1 MTFLDILDKYR
12 TQSFSEQ
19 NKGTRFERLMKAWLL
34 TAPQYRNVIQEVWMW
49 SDFPFR
55 KDFGSGNDVGIDL
68 VARTVDGDYWAV
80 QCKCYGD
87 TQITKAAVDTF
98 LSTSEKR
105 FRDAELQQVGFT
117 HRLWISTSEHWSG
130 EAVNALQNLAIPV
143 SKVSLYDLETSPVD
157 WRKLEEDVHGG
168 VAVLKE
174 RSLRE
179 HQQKAVNLF
188 HEHFLSHD
196 RGRLIMACGTGKT
209 FTALRIAENET
220 NGQGLVLFLVPSI
233 ALLNQ
238 TLIEWSTFAEKPIRP
253 VCICSDVEASQKKT
267 QNDDASFRIEDL
279 ALPATTNVKEIMRQ
293 FHQRRHQEYSGMLVV
308 FSTYQSIDR
317 IAEAQK
323 ALNQIE
329 PDACVFDLIICDEAH
344 RTTGV
349 ALKSQDVVRGGYD
362 ETSFTK
368 VHDNDFLKAR
378 KRMYMTATPRLYRD
392 DVKERA
398 KEAEAYLCSMDDPA
412 IYGEEVYR
420 IGFGEAVEKDLL
432 SDYKV
437 LVLTTPESEIPAE
450 FQKAIA
456 DSNGEIQADDIAKL
470 IGCINALSKRMVLD
484 EELVKA
490 SDPSLMHTAVAFCQ
504 KISVSKHIR
513 DVFNQQKD
521 TYYQTLDEETRAKL
535 VAVEADHIDG
545 TMGAA
550 QRQEKLNWLK
560 TVPTGG
566 HACRILTNVR
576 CLSEGVDVPSL
587 DAVMFLSKRNSQV
600 DVVQS
605 VGRVMRKAPGKK
617 YGYIIIPVIIPENMS
632 AEDALDKSDS
642 YAVVWTVLNALR
654 AHDDRFNAEI
664 NKIELNRRPQA
675 SSVIKHTHAIGGGNG
690 DSQESHIIVDYPPLQ
705 QKLVQT
711 ELNLKYENLQN
722 VIFARMVKKVGT
734 RRYWELWAKD
744 VANIAEQHI
753 ARIHR
758 LLDENESHR
767 KAFDSFLTGLRKDL
781 NPSVTKDEAV
791 EMLAQHIITQ
801 PVFDA
806 LFGNYSFTRNNPI
819 SQAMQ
824 GIIDLLHEEIP
835 SSEAEVMARFYK
847 SIAERV
853 AGINN
858 AEGRQ
863 KVIVELYDKF
873 FSSAFPKTVQKLG
886 IVYTPVEVVD
896 FIIHSVEDVL
906 KKEFNR
912 HLTDENVHILDPFTG
927 TGTFLTRLL
936 LSGLIKPKDLERK
949 YLNELHANE
958 IVLLAYYIASINI
971 ENVYHDLAKNSE
983 YQAFRGI
990 CLTDTFQM
998 AEDENDASNT
1008 LYSEMFTQNSKRVR
1022 AQKKQPIQIIIGNPP
1037 YSVGQK
1043 SANDNAQN
1051 QSYPKLERRI
1061 ADTYAKYSTSTN
1073 KNSLYDS
1080 YIKAFRWA
1088 SDRLA
1093 DNNNSGI
1100 IAFVSNGA
1108 WIDGNATSG
1117 FRKCLADEFSSIYV
1131 FNLRGNCRTSGEMR
1145 RKEGDNV
1152 FGLGSR
1158 TPIAITLLVKR
1169 PDKSGQ
1175 ASIYYHDI
1183 GDYIPQNDKLKLIK
1197 ELGSICNPSMELSS
1211 IAPNNDNDWVNQRDG
1226 VFETFIPIGDKESKS
1241 EKTVFLPWYS
1251 CGVKTNRDPWVYN
1264 FSKAKVDTNISSMIA
1279 IYNENVTK
1287 IKQIA
1292 NDDLNEAIIEQNIT
1306 LDSTKIS
1313 WNRGL
1318 RNDLAKLRHHDY
1330 HPEYIRIAMYR
1341 PFVKQHYY
1349 FDRNFNDMMYQ
1360 IPKLFPTPQS
1370 TNLTICVSGI
1380 GAKTFSTFITNT
1392 IPDLHILESGSQCF
1406 PLYYYEKQEEM
1417 QLGLF
1422 DKPEEGFIKR
1432 DGITDFAL
1440 LRAREMYGPK
1450 IIKEDL
1456 FYYVYGLLHSPD
1468 YRHRFASDLTKML
1481 PRIPFVEEIP
1491 TFQKVMRIGRKLA
1504 ELHLNYETAPFWPDL
1519 LLKGDTNNHRVVK
1532 MRFGK
1537 DGKQNDKRVIWLN
1550 DSLRVENIPLQA
1562 YEYVVNGKSALEWLM
1577 ERYAVTTDKASGIVN
1592 DANAWGLE
1600 HSNPRYILDLLCSI
1614 VTVSMETLKLIF
1626 ELPKLDFDKA

>member
-1 MTFLDILDKYR
+1 MTFRDILDKYR

-19 NKGTRFERLMKAWLL
+19 DKGTRFERLMKAWLL
-34 TAPQYRNVIQEVWMW
+34 TAPQYQNVIKEVWMW
-49 SDFPFR
+49 SEFPFR
-55 KDFGSGNDVGIDL
+55 KDFGSGHDVGIDL

-80 QCKCYGD
+80 QCKCYQD
-87 TQITKAAVDTF
+87 TQITKAHVDTF

-105 FRDAELQQVGFT
+105 FRDEELRQVGFT
-117 HRLWISTSEHWSG
+117 HRLWISTTEHWSS
-130 EAVNALQNLAIPV
+130 EASNALQNLSIPV
-143 SKVSLYDLETSPVD
+143 SKISLYDLETSPVD
-157 WRKLEEDVHGG
+157 WKKLEEDVHGG
-168 VAVLKE
+168 AALLKE

-188 HEHFLSHD
+188 HEHFLVHD

-220 NGQGLVLFLVPSI
+220 NGQGLILFLVPSI

-238 TLIEWSTFAEKPIRP
+238 TLIEWSTFATKPIRP

-279 ALPATTNVKEIMRQ
+279 ALPATTNVNEIVRQ
-293 FHQRRHQEYSGMLVV
+293 FHQRQHQQDSGMLVV

-323 ALNQIE
+323 ALNKNA
-329 PDACVFDLIICDEAH
+329 PDSCIFDLIICDEAH

-349 ALKSQDVVRGGYD
+349 ALKSMDAEKGGYD
-362 ETSFTK
+362 ETAFTK
-368 VHDNDFLKAR
+368 VHDNAFLPAK
-378 KRMYMTATPRLYRD
+378 KRLYMTATPRLYKD
-392 DVKERA
+392 DVKEKA

-470 IGCINALSKRMVLD
+470 IGCINALSKRMILD
-484 EELVKA
+484 EDLVKA

-504 KISVSKHIR
+504 KISVSKHISN
-513 DVFNQQKD
+513 VFNQQKD
-521 TYYQTLDEETRAKL
+521 TYYQTLDAETRRQL

-560 TVPTGG
+560 SVPTSG

-632 AEDALDKSDS
+632 PEDALDKSDS

-664 NKIELNRRPQA
+664 NKIELNRRTTEGMIPD
-675 SSVIKHTHAIGGGNG
+675 HTHLIGRKDG
-690 DSQESHIIVDYPPLQ
+690 ETEEHIIVDIAPVR
-705 QKLVQT
+705 QKLVQQ

-753 ARIHR
+753 ARIHK
-758 LLDENESHR
+758 LLDENESH
-767 KAFDSFLTGLRKDL
+767 KQAFDNFLTGLQKDL
-781 NPSVTKDEAV
+781 NPSVTKEEAI

-806 LFGNYSFTRNNPI
+806 LFGNYSFTKNNPI

-835 SSEAEVMARFYK
+835 STEAEVMARFYK

-906 KKEFNR
+906 QKEFNR

-949 YLNELHANE
+949 YLYELHANE

-971 ENVYHDLAKNSE
+971 ENVYHDLAKNSDE

-998 AEDENDASNT
+998 GEDENDASNT

-1022 AQKKQPIQIIIGNPP
+1022 AQRKQPIQIIIGNPP

-1051 QSYPKLERRI
+1051 QSYPKLEKRI

-1088 SDRLA
+1088 SDRLT
-1093 DNNNSGI
+1093 DTNGGI

-1108 WIDGNATSG
+1108 GIDGNATSG

-1145 RKEGDNV
+1145 RKEGGNV

-1158 TPIAITLLVKR
+1158 TPIAITLLVKH
-1169 PDKSGQ
+1169 PGKTGQ
-1175 ASIYYHDI
+1175 ASIFYHDI
-1183 GDYIPQNDKLKLIK
+1183 GDYIPQTDKLKLLK
-1197 ELGSICNPSMELSS
+1197 ELGSICNPAMELSL
-1211 IAPNNDNDWVNQRDG
+1211 IMPNQDNDWVNQRDG

-1241 EKTVFLPWYS
+1241 DKTIFVPWYS

-1264 FSKAKVDTNISSMIA
+1264 FSKAKVDSNISSMIA
-1279 IYNENVTK
+1279 IYNEHVERFKTSSDRS
-1287 IKQIA
+1287 IMY
-1292 NDDLNEAIIEQNIT
+1292 
-1306 LDSTKIS
+1306 SSSKIS
-1313 WNRGL
+1313 WSGTLEER
-1318 RNDLAKLRHHDY
+1318 AKKMIPIEY
-1330 HPEYIRIAMYR
+1330 HPEQLTEAMYR
-1341 PFVKQHYY
+1341 PFCKQAFYY
-1349 FDRNFNDMMYQ
+1349 DKPVLERTYQ
-1360 IPKLFPTPQS
+1360 LPRIFPTPQS
-1370 TNLTICVSGI
+1370 SNLVICCSGI
-1380 GAKTFSTFITNT
+1380 GVTKEFSCIIADT
-1392 IPDLHILESGSQCF
+1392 IPDLELIGKSQCF
-1406 PLYYYEKQEEM
+1406 PMYYYENQDDR
-1417 QLGLF
+1417 QLDLF
-1422 DKPEEGFIKR
+1422 DRQEGYIKR
-1432 DGITDFAL
+1432 DGISDFIL
-1440 LRAREMYGPK
+1440 KRCRDLNPK
-1450 IIKEDL
+1450 ITKEDI

-1468 YRHRFASDLTKML
+1468 YRQRFSADLKKSL
-1481 PRIPFVEEIP
+1481 PHIPLPEDYS
-1491 TFQKVMRIGRKLA
+1491 TFKAFQTIGRKLA
-1504 ELHLNYETAPFWPDL
+1504 DIHLNYETYPMCQDVLVRGENLGNF
-1519 LLKGDTNNHRVVK
+1519 HVEK
-1532 MRFGK
+1532 MRFISK
-1537 DGKQNDKRVIWLN
+1537 DDKRTIIFN
-1550 DSLRVENIPLQA
+1550 DYIQIENVPLKA
-1562 YEYVVNGKSALEWLM
+1562 YEYMLNGKSAIEWVM
-1577 ERYAVTTDKASGIVN
+1577 ERYAITTDKASGIV
-1592 DANAWGLE
+1592 
-1600 HSNPRYILDLLCSI
+1600 
-1614 VTVSMETLKLIF
+1614 
-1626 ELPKLDFDKA
+1626 

>member
-1 MTFLDILDKYR
+1 MTFQDILAKYR
-12 TQSFSEQ
+12 KQSFSEQ
-19 NKGTRFERLMKAWLL
+19 DKGTRFERLMKAWLL
-34 TAPQYRNVIQEVWMW
+34 TAPQYQNVIKEVWMW
-49 SDFPFR
+49 SEFPFR
-55 KDFGSGNDVGIDL
+55 KDFGSGHDVGIDL

-80 QCKCYGD
+80 QCKCYNE
-87 TQITKAAVDTF
+87 TQITKAHVDTF

-105 FRDAELQQVGFT
+105 FRDEELRQVGFT
-117 HRLWISTSEHWSG
+117 HRLWISTSEHWSS
-130 EAVNALQNLAIPV
+130 EASNALQNLSIPV
-143 SKVSLYDLETSPVD
+143 SKVSLYDLDTSPVD
-157 WRKLEEDVHGG
+157 WEKLEEDIHGG
-168 VAVLKE
+168 AAILKE
-174 RSLRE
+174 RSLRD
-179 HQQKAVNLF
+179 HQQKAVTLF
-188 HEHFLSHD
+188 HEHFLVHD

-220 NGQGLVLFLVPSI
+220 NAQGLILFLVPSI

-238 TLIEWSTFAEKPIRP
+238 TLIEWSTFATKPIRP

-279 ALPATTNVKEIMRQ
+279 ALPATTNVNEIVRQ
-293 FHQRRHQEYSGMLVV
+293 FHQRQHQKDSGMLVV
-308 FSTYQSIDR
+308 FSTYQSIDC

-323 ALNQIE
+323 KLNNE
-329 PDACVFDLIICDEAH
+329 CPGSCNFDLIICDEAH

-349 ALKSQDVVRGGYD
+349 ALKSKDEKGGYD

-368 VHDNDFLKAR
+368 VHDNEFLPAK
-378 KRMYMTATPRLYRD
+378 KRLYMTATPRLYRD
-392 DVKERA
+392 DVKEKA

-412 IYGEEVYR
+412 IYGKEVYR

-470 IGCINALSKRMVLD
+470 IGCINALSKRMILD
-484 EELVKA
+484 EDLVKA

-504 KISVSKHIR
+504 KISVSKHIK

-521 TYYQTLDEETRAKL
+521 TYYQTLDAETRKKL

-560 TVPTGG
+560 SVPTGG

-632 AEDALDKSDS
+632 PEEALDHSDS

-664 NKIELNRRPQA
+664 NRIELNRRPST
-675 SSVIKHTHAIGGGNG
+675 SSIPSHTHVIGKG
-690 DSQESHIIVDYPPLQ
+690 DGETIEHIIVDYSPLQ
-705 QKLVQT
+705 QRMVQQ
-711 ELNLKYENLQN
+711 ELNLKFENLQN

-753 ARIHR
+753 ARIHM
-758 LLDENESHR
+758 LLDENESH
-767 KAFDSFLTGLRKDL
+767 KQAFDNFLTGLQKDL

-806 LFGNYSFTRNNPI
+806 LFGDYSFTKNNPI

-835 SSEAEVMARFYK
+835 STEAEVMARFYK

-858 AEGRQ
+858 ADGRQ

-906 KKEFNR
+906 QKEFNR

-936 LSGLIKPKDLERK
+936 LSGLIRPKDLEHK

-971 ENVYHDLAKNSE
+971 ETVYQSLMPEGKE
-983 YQAFRGI
+983 YQSFRGI

-998 AEDENDASNT
+998 GEDENDASNT

-1051 QSYPKLERRI
+1051 QSYPKLEKRI
-1061 ADTYAKYSTSTN
+1061 ADTYAKYGTATS
-1073 KNSLYDS
+1073 KKALYDS

-1088 SDRLA
+1088 SDRLT
-1093 DNNNSGI
+1093 DTNGGI
-1100 IAFVSNGA
+1100 IAFVSNAG
-1108 WIDGNATSG
+1108 WLDGNGMDG

-1131 FNLRGNCRTSGEMR
+1131 FNLRGNQRTSGELS
-1145 RKEGDNV
+1145 RKEGGKI
-1152 FGLGSR
+1152 FGSGSR
-1158 TPIAITLLVKR
+1158 TPIAITILVKK
-1169 PDKSGQ
+1169 PNSTGT
-1175 ASIYYHDI
+1175 ASIFYHDI
-1183 GDYIPQNDKLKLIK
+1183 GDYLSREEKLRIIK
-1197 ELGSICNPSMELSS
+1197 EFSSICNPEMHLSS
-1211 IAPNNDNDWVNQRDG
+1211 IMPNEDGDWINQRNGMFEDFVALAPETKFTVSSKSFFTTYSLG
-1226 VFETFIPIGDKESKS
+1226 LNSNRDIWAYNFASKALAKNCQKMTETFNQQVEQYKYEKSKKADISVEQVITTNPSLIKWSSSLIPHVARGTKA
-1241 EKTVFLPWYS
+1241 FYS
-1251 CGVKTNRDPWVYN
+1251 PD
-1264 FSKAKVDTNISSMIA
+1264 
-1279 IYNENVTK
+1279 
-1287 IKQIA
+1287 
-1292 NDDLNEAIIEQNIT
+1292 
-1306 LDSTKIS
+1306 
-1313 WNRGL
+1313 
-1318 RNDLAKLRHHDY
+1318 
-1330 HPEYIRIAMYR
+1330 YIRIGLYR
-1341 PFVKQHYY
+1341 PFCRQHL
-1349 FDRNFNDMMYQ
+1349 YQ
-1360 IPKLFPTPQS
+1360 DPLFIHRMGNWTQLFPTPQ
-1370 TNLTICVSGI
+1370 TRNLVICCSGI
-1380 GAKTFSTFITNT
+1380 GVTKEFSCIITDI
-1392 IPDLHILESGSQCF
+1392 IPDLELIGKSQCF
-1406 PLYYYEKQEEM
+1406 PLYYYEKQDKQRQGE
-1417 QLGLF
+1417 F
-1422 DKPEEGFIKR
+1422 DFGDGQKNEDDNIRR
-1432 DGITDFAL
+1432 DGISDFIL
-1440 LRAREMYGPK
+1440 KRCKELNPK
-1450 IIKEDL
+1450 ISKEDI

-1468 YRHRFASDLTKML
+1468 YRQRFSADLKKSL
-1481 PRIPFVEEIP
+1481 PHIPLPEEYALFKA
-1491 TFQKVMRIGRKLA
+1491 FQTIGRKLA
-1504 ELHLNYETAPFWPDL
+1504 DIHLNYETYPMCQDVLVQGENSGNF
-1519 LLKGDTNNHRVVK
+1519 HVEK
-1532 MRFGK
+1532 MRFISK
-1537 DGKQNDKRVIWLN
+1537 EDKRTIIFN
-1550 DSLRVENIPLQA
+1550 DCIQIENVPLKA
-1562 YEYVVNGKSALEWLM
+1562 YEYVLNGKSAIEWIM
-1577 ERYAVTTDKASGIVN
+1577 ERYAITTDKASGIVN
-1592 DANAWGLE
+1592 DPNQW
-1600 HSNPRYILDLLCSI
+1600 SDNPRYILELLLRIIQVSVDTVDL
-1614 VTVSMETLKLIF
+1614 VAQ
-1626 ELPKLDFDKA
+1626 LPHWEF

>member
-1 MTFLDILDKYR
+1 MTFQDILAKYR
-12 TQSFSEQ
+12 KQSFSEQ
-19 NKGTRFERLMKAWLL
+19 DKGTRFERLMKAWLL
-34 TAPQYRNVIQEVWMW
+34 TAPQYQNVIKEVWMW
-49 SDFPFR
+49 SEFPFR
-55 KDFGSGNDVGIDL
+55 KDFGSGHDVGIDL

-80 QCKCYGD
+80 QCKCYNE
-87 TQITKAAVDTF
+87 TQITKAHVDTF

-105 FRDAELQQVGFT
+105 FRDEELRQVGFT
-117 HRLWISTSEHWSG
+117 HRLWISTSEHWSS
-130 EAVNALQNLAIPV
+130 EASNALQNLSIPV
-143 SKVSLYDLETSPVD
+143 SKVSLYDLDTSPVD
-157 WRKLEEDVHGG
+157 WEKLEEDIHGG
-168 VAVLKE
+168 AAILKE
-174 RSLRE
+174 RSLRD
-179 HQQKAVNLF
+179 HQQKAVTLF
-188 HEHFLSHD
+188 HEHFLVHD

-220 NGQGLVLFLVPSI
+220 NAQGLILFLVPSI

-238 TLIEWSTFAEKPIRP
+238 TLIEWSTFATKPIRP

-279 ALPATTNVKEIMRQ
+279 ALPATTNVNEIVRQ
-293 FHQRRHQEYSGMLVV
+293 FHQRQHQKDSGMLVV
-308 FSTYQSIDR
+308 FSTYQSIDC

-323 ALNQIE
+323 KLNNE
-329 PDACVFDLIICDEAH
+329 CPGSCNFDLIICDEAH

-349 ALKSQDVVRGGYD
+349 ALKSKDEKGGYD

-368 VHDNDFLKAR
+368 VHDNEFLPAK
-378 KRMYMTATPRLYRD
+378 KRLYMTATPRLYRD
-392 DVKERA
+392 DVKEKA

-412 IYGEEVYR
+412 IYGKEVYR

-470 IGCINALSKRMVLD
+470 IGCINALSKRMILD
-484 EELVKA
+484 EDLVKA

-504 KISVSKHIR
+504 KISVSKHIK

-521 TYYQTLDEETRAKL
+521 TYYQTLDAETRKKL

-560 TVPTGG
+560 SVPTGG

-632 AEDALDKSDS
+632 PEEALDHSDS

-664 NKIELNRRPQA
+664 NRIELNRRPST
-675 SSVIKHTHAIGGGNG
+675 SSIPSHTHVIGKG
-690 DSQESHIIVDYPPLQ
+690 DGETIEHIIVDYSPLQ
-705 QKLVQT
+705 QRMVQQ
-711 ELNLKYENLQN
+711 ELNLKFENLQN

-753 ARIHR
+753 ARIHM
-758 LLDENESHR
+758 LLDENESH
-767 KAFDSFLTGLRKDL
+767 KQAFDNFLTGLQKDL

-806 LFGNYSFTRNNPI
+806 LFGDYSFTKNNPI

-835 SSEAEVMARFYK
+835 STEAEVMARFYK

-858 AEGRQ
+858 ADGRQ

-906 KKEFNR
+906 QKEFNR

-936 LSGLIKPKDLERK
+936 LSGLIRPKDLEHK

-971 ENVYHDLAKNSE
+971 ETVYQSLMPEGKE
-983 YQAFRGI
+983 YQSFRGI

-998 AEDENDASNT
+998 GEDENDASNT

-1051 QSYPKLERRI
+1051 QSYPKLEKRI
-1061 ADTYAKYSTSTN
+1061 ADTYAKYGTATS
-1073 KNSLYDS
+1073 KKALYDS

-1088 SDRLA
+1088 SDRLT
-1093 DNNNSGI
+1093 DTNGGI
-1100 IAFVSNGA
+1100 IAFVSNAG
-1108 WIDGNATSG
+1108 WLDGNGMDG

-1131 FNLRGNCRTSGEMR
+1131 FNLRGNCRTSGETR
-1145 RKEGDNV
+1145 RKEGGNV

-1158 TPIAITLLVKR
+1158 TPIAITILVKS
-1169 PDKSGQ
+1169 PGKTGQ
-1175 ASIYYHDI
+1175 ASIFYHDI
-1183 GDYIPQNDKLKLIK
+1183 GDYIPQTDKLKLIK
-1197 ELGSICNPSMELSS
+1197 ELGSICNPAMELSS
-1211 IAPNNDNDWVNQRDG
+1211 IMPNEGGDWINQRNDL
-1226 VFETFIPIGDKESKS
+1226 FKTFTASFDDKNRKSLWAIKPIG
-1241 EKTVFLPWYS
+1241 VA
-1251 CGVKTNRDPWVYN
+1251 TNRDSWVYSFRHDILEKN
-1264 FSKAKVDTNISSMIA
+1264 INRTIEFYNSQVDKYQTEGQGRDVEDVVEADPNI
-1279 IYNENVTK
+1279 
-1287 IKQIA
+1287 IKW
-1292 NDDLNEAIIEQNIT
+1292 T
-1306 LDSTKIS
+1306 
-1313 WNRGL
+1313 RGL
-1318 RNDLAKLRHHDY
+1318 RNDARRGKKFGFDARK
-1330 HPEYIRIAMYR
+1330 IAVALYR
-1341 PFVKQHYY
+1341 PFTKQYLY
-1349 FDRNFNDMMYQ
+1349 NDASLIECPGIFDR
-1360 IPKLFPTPQS
+1360 IFPTPQ
-1370 TNLTICVSGI
+1370 TRNLVICCSGI
-1380 GAKTFSTFITNT
+1380 GVTKEFSCIITDI
-1392 IPDLHILESGSQCF
+1392 IPDLELIGKSQCF
-1406 PLYYYEKQEEM
+1406 PLYYYEKQDKQRQGE
-1417 QLGLF
+1417 F
-1422 DKPEEGFIKR
+1422 DFGDGQKNEDDNIRR
-1432 DGITDFAL
+1432 DGISDFIL
-1440 LRAREMYGPK
+1440 KRCKELNPK
-1450 IIKEDL
+1450 ISKEDI

-1468 YRHRFASDLTKML
+1468 YRQRFSADLKKSL
-1481 PRIPFVEEIP
+1481 PHIPLPEEYALFKA
-1491 TFQKVMRIGRKLA
+1491 FQTIGRKLA
-1504 ELHLNYETAPFWPDL
+1504 DIHLNYETYPMCQDVLVQGENSGNF
-1519 LLKGDTNNHRVVK
+1519 HVEK
-1532 MRFGK
+1532 MRFISK
-1537 DGKQNDKRVIWLN
+1537 EDKRTIIFN
-1550 DSLRVENIPLQA
+1550 DCIQIENVPLKA
-1562 YEYVVNGKSALEWLM
+1562 YEYVLNGKSAIEWIM
-1577 ERYAVTTDKASGIVN
+1577 ERYAITTDKASGIVN
-1592 DANAWGLE
+1592 DPNQW
-1600 HSNPRYILDLLCSI
+1600 SDNPRYILELLLRIIQVSVDTVDL
-1614 VTVSMETLKLIF
+1614 VAQ
-1626 ELPKLDFDKA
+1626 LPHWEF

>member
-1 MTFLDILDKYR
+1 MTFQDILAKYR
-12 TQSFSEQ
+12 KQSFSEQ
-19 NKGTRFERLMKAWLL
+19 DKGTRFERLMKAWLL
-34 TAPQYRNVIQEVWMW
+34 TAPQYQNVIKEVWMW
-49 SDFPFR
+49 SEFPFR
-55 KDFGSGNDVGIDL
+55 KDFGSGHDVGIDL

-80 QCKCYGD
+80 QCKCYNE
-87 TQITKAAVDTF
+87 TQITKAHVDTF

-105 FRDAELQQVGFT
+105 FRDEELRQVGFT
-117 HRLWISTSEHWSG
+117 HRLWISTSEHWSS
-130 EAVNALQNLAIPV
+130 EASNALQNLSIPV
-143 SKVSLYDLETSPVD
+143 SKVSLYDLDTSPVD
-157 WRKLEEDVHGG
+157 WEKLEEDIHGG
-168 VAVLKE
+168 AAILKE
-174 RSLRE
+174 RSLRD
-179 HQQKAVNLF
+179 HQQKAVTLF
-188 HEHFLSHD
+188 HEHFLVHD

-220 NGQGLVLFLVPSI
+220 NAQGLILFLVPSI

-238 TLIEWSTFAEKPIRP
+238 TLIEWSTFATKPIRP

-279 ALPATTNVKEIMRQ
+279 ALPATTNVNEIVRQ
-293 FHQRRHQEYSGMLVV
+293 FHQRQHQKDSGMLVV
-308 FSTYQSIDR
+308 FSTYQSIDC

-323 ALNQIE
+323 KLNNE
-329 PDACVFDLIICDEAH
+329 CPGSCNFDLIICDEAH

-349 ALKSQDVVRGGYD
+349 ALKSKDEKGGYD

-368 VHDNDFLKAR
+368 VHDNEFLPAK
-378 KRMYMTATPRLYRD
+378 KRLYMTATPRLYRD
-392 DVKERA
+392 DVKEKA

-412 IYGEEVYR
+412 IYGKEVYR

-470 IGCINALSKRMVLD
+470 IGCINALSKRMILD
-484 EELVKA
+484 EDLVKA

-504 KISVSKHIR
+504 KISVSKHIK

-521 TYYQTLDEETRAKL
+521 TYYQTLDAETRKKL

-560 TVPTGG
+560 SVPTGG

-632 AEDALDKSDS
+632 PEEALDHSDS

-664 NKIELNRRPQA
+664 NRIELNRRPST
-675 SSVIKHTHAIGGGNG
+675 SSIPSHTHVIGKG
-690 DSQESHIIVDYPPLQ
+690 DGETIEHIIVDYSPLQ
-705 QKLVQT
+705 QRMVQQ
-711 ELNLKYENLQN
+711 ELNLKFENLQN

-753 ARIHR
+753 ARIHM
-758 LLDENESHR
+758 LLDENESH
-767 KAFDSFLTGLRKDL
+767 KQAFDNFLTGLQKDL

-806 LFGNYSFTRNNPI
+806 LFGDYSFTKNNPI

-835 SSEAEVMARFYK
+835 STEAEVMARFYK

-858 AEGRQ
+858 ADGRQ

-906 KKEFNR
+906 QKEFNR

-936 LSGLIKPKDLERK
+936 LSGLIRPKDLEHK

-971 ENVYHDLAKNSE
+971 ETVYQSLMPEGKE
-983 YQAFRGI
+983 YQSFRGI

-998 AEDENDASNT
+998 GEDENDASNT

-1051 QSYPKLERRI
+1051 QSYPKLEKRI
-1061 ADTYAKYSTSTN
+1061 ADTYAKYGTATS
-1073 KNSLYDS
+1073 KKALYDS

-1088 SDRLA
+1088 SDRLT
-1093 DNNNSGI
+1093 DTNGGI
-1100 IAFVSNGA
+1100 IAFVSNAG
-1108 WIDGNATSG
+1108 WLDGNGMDG

-1131 FNLRGNCRTSGEMR
+1131 FNLRGNQRTSGELS
-1145 RKEGDNV
+1145 RKEGGKI
-1152 FGLGSR
+1152 FGSGSR
-1158 TPIAITLLVKR
+1158 TPIAITILVKK
-1169 PDKSGQ
+1169 PNSTGT
-1175 ASIYYHDI
+1175 ASIFYHDI
-1183 GDYIPQNDKLKLIK
+1183 GDYLSREEKLRIIK
-1197 ELGSICNPSMELSS
+1197 EFSSICNPEMHLSS
-1211 IAPNNDNDWVNQRDG
+1211 IMPNEGGDWINQRNDL
-1226 VFETFIPIGDKESKS
+1226 FKTFTASFDDKNRKSLWAIKPIG
-1241 EKTVFLPWYS
+1241 VA
-1251 CGVKTNRDPWVYN
+1251 TNRDSWVYSFRHDILEKN
-1264 FSKAKVDTNISSMIA
+1264 INRTIEFYNSQVDKYQTEGQGRDVEDVVEADPNI
-1279 IYNENVTK
+1279 
-1287 IKQIA
+1287 IKW
-1292 NDDLNEAIIEQNIT
+1292 T
-1306 LDSTKIS
+1306 
-1313 WNRGL
+1313 RGL
-1318 RNDLAKLRHHDY
+1318 RNDARRGKKFGFDARK
-1330 HPEYIRIAMYR
+1330 IAVALYR
-1341 PFVKQHYY
+1341 PFTKQYLY
-1349 FDRNFNDMMYQ
+1349 NDASLIECPGIFDR
-1360 IPKLFPTPQS
+1360 IFPTPQ
-1370 TNLTICVSGI
+1370 TRNLVICCSGI
-1380 GAKTFSTFITNT
+1380 GVTKEFSCIITDI
-1392 IPDLHILESGSQCF
+1392 IPDLELIGKSQCF
-1406 PLYYYEKQEEM
+1406 PLYYYEKQDKQRQGE
-1417 QLGLF
+1417 F
-1422 DKPEEGFIKR
+1422 DFGDGQKNEDDNIRR
-1432 DGITDFAL
+1432 DGISDFIL
-1440 LRAREMYGPK
+1440 KRCKELNPK
-1450 IIKEDL
+1450 ISKEDI

-1468 YRHRFASDLTKML
+1468 YRQRFSADLKKSL
-1481 PRIPFVEEIP
+1481 PHIPLPEEYALFKA
-1491 TFQKVMRIGRKLA
+1491 FQTIGRKLA
-1504 ELHLNYETAPFWPDL
+1504 DIHLNYETYPMCQDVLVQGENSGNF
-1519 LLKGDTNNHRVVK
+1519 HVEK
-1532 MRFGK
+1532 MRFISK
-1537 DGKQNDKRVIWLN
+1537 EDKRTIIFN
-1550 DSLRVENIPLQA
+1550 DCIQIENVPLKA
-1562 YEYVVNGKSALEWLM
+1562 YEYVLNGKSAIEWIM
-1577 ERYAVTTDKASGIVN
+1577 ERYAITTDKASGIVN
-1592 DANAWGLE
+1592 DPNQW
-1600 HSNPRYILDLLCSI
+1600 SDNPRYILELLLRIIQVSVDTVDL
-1614 VTVSMETLKLIF
+1614 VAQ
-1626 ELPKLDFDKA
+1626 LPHWEF

>member
-1 MTFLDILDKYR
+1 MKMTFQDILAKYR
-12 TQSFSEQ
+12 KQSFSERD
-19 NKGTRFERLMKAWLL
+19 KGTRFERLMKAWLL
-34 TAPQYRNVIQEVWMW
+34 TAPPYQGVIKKVWMW
-49 SDFPFR
+49 SEFPFK
-55 KDFGSGNDVGIDL
+55 KDFGSGSDIGIDL
-68 VARTVDGDYWAV
+68 VAFTLEGDYWAV
-80 QCKCYGD
+80 QCKCYD
-87 TQITKAAVDTF
+87 EKTQITKSHVDTF

-105 FRDAELQQVGFT
+105 FRDEELRQVGFS
-117 HRLWISTSEHWSG
+117 HRLWISTSDNWSS
-130 EAVNALQNLAIPV
+130 EALNALQNLAINV
-143 SKVSLYDLETSPVD
+143 SKINLYDLESSPVD
-157 WRKLEEDVHGG
+157 WAKLEDNVHGS
-168 VAVLKE
+168 AAILKE
-174 RSLRE
+174 RSVRE
-179 HQQKAVNLF
+179 HQQKAIDSF
-188 HEHFLSHD
+188 HEHFLAHD

-220 NGQGLVLFLVPSI
+220 NEKGLILFLVPSI

-238 TLIEWSTFAEKPIRP
+238 TLIEWSTFATTPIHP
-253 VCICSDVEASQKKT
+253 VCICSDVEASVKKT
-267 QNDDASFRIEDL
+267 QNDDASFRTEDL
-279 ALPATTNVKEIMRQ
+279 ALPATTKVEEIVRQ
-293 FHQRRHQEYSGMLVV
+293 FHYHRHAQEDGQGMLVV
-308 FSTYQSIDR
+308 FSTYQSIDC

-323 ALNQIE
+323 KLNNE
-329 PDACVFDLIICDEAH
+329 CPGSCNFDLIVCDEAH

-349 ALKSQDVVRGGYD
+349 ALKSKDEKGGYD
-362 ETSFTK
+362 ETAFTK
-368 VHDNDFLKAR
+368 VHDNEFLTAR
-378 KRMYMTATPRLYRD
+378 KRIYMTATPRLYKD
-392 DVKERA
+392 DVKEKA

-437 LVLTTPESEIPAE
+437 LVLTMPESEIPAE

-456 DSNGEIQADDIAKL
+456 DSHGEVQANDIAKL

-484 EELVKA
+484 EDLVRG
-490 SDPSLMHTAVAFCQ
+490 SDPSLMHTSVAFCQ
-504 KISVSKHIR
+504 NIKVSKHITEI
-513 DVFNQQKD
+513 FNQQKD
-521 TYYQTLDEETRAKL
+521 TYYQTLDAETRRKL
-535 VAVEADHIDG
+535 VVVEAEHIDG

-550 QRQEKLNWLK
+550 KRQEKLNWLK
-560 TVPTGG
+560 SVPPHG
-566 HACRILTNVR
+566 HECRILTNVR

-632 AEDALDKSDS
+632 PEEALDHSDS

-654 AHDDRFNAEI
+654 AHDDRFNAEV
-664 NKIELNRRPQA
+664 NKIELNRRP
-675 SSVIKHTHAIGGGNG
+675 SDPSDPGHTHAIGTNDGRN
-690 DSQESHIIVDYPPLQ
+690 SERIIVDYPPLQ
-705 QKLVQT
+705 GKMIQQ
-711 ELNLKYENLQN
+711 ELNLKYEELQN
-722 VIFARMVKKVGT
+722 VIYARMVKKVGT

-744 VANIAEQHI
+744 VANIAERHI

-767 KAFDSFLTGLRKDL
+767 KAFDIFLTGLQKDL
-781 NPSVTKDEAV
+781 NPSVTRDEAI

-801 PVFDA
+801 PVFNA
-806 LFGNYSFTRNNPI
+806 LFGNYSFTRNNPV

-824 GIIDLLHEEIP
+824 GIIDLLHEENP
-835 SSEAEVMARFYK
+835 STEAEVMARFYK

-906 KKEFNR
+906 QKEFNR

-936 LSGLIKPKDLERK
+936 LSGFIIPQDLERK

-971 ENVYHDLAKNSE
+971 ENVYHDLAKNNE
-983 YQAFRGI
+983 YQEFRGI

-998 AEDENDASNT
+998 GEDEDNASNT
-1008 LYSEMFTQNSKRVR
+1008 LYSEMFAKNSDRVN
-1022 AQKKQPIQIIIGNPP
+1022 AQKKKPIQIIISNPP

-1051 QSYPKLERRI
+1051 QSYPKLEKRI

-1088 SDRLA
+1088 SDRL
-1093 DNNNSGI
+1093 DDTNGGI

-1145 RKEGDNV
+1145 RKEGGNV

-1169 PDKSGQ
+1169 PDKKGQ
-1175 ASIYYHDI
+1175 ASIFYHDI

-1197 ELGSICNPSMELSS
+1197 ELGSMCNPAMELSS
-1211 IAPNNDNDWVNQRDG
+1211 ITPNKDNDWLNQSDG
-1226 VFETFIPIGDKESKS
+1226 LFETFIPIGDKDNKS
-1241 EKTVFLPWYS
+1241 GNTVFVPYYS
-1251 CGVKTNRDPWVYN
+1251 RGCASARDAWVYN
-1264 FSKAKVDTNISSMIA
+1264 FDKLALDRNISSMIA
-1279 IYNENVTK
+1279 IYNEHVERFKNSSDK
-1287 IKQIA
+1287 S
-1292 NDDLNEAIIEQNIT
+1292 IT
-1306 LDSTKIS
+1306 YSSSKIS
-1313 WNRGL
+1313 WSGTLEDR
-1318 RNDLAKLRHHDY
+1318 AKKMIPIEY
-1330 HPEYIRIAMYR
+1330 HREQITEAMYR
-1341 PFVKQHYY
+1341 PFCKQAFYY
-1349 FDRNFNDMMYQ
+1349 DKPVLERTYQ
-1360 IPKLFPTPQS
+1360 LPRIFPEPQS
-1370 TNLTICVSGI
+1370 SNLVICVSGI

-1406 PLYYYEKQEEM
+1406 PMYYYDKQEER

-1422 DKPEEGFIKR
+1422 DKPEEGYIKR
-1432 DGITDFAL
+1432 DGITDFAHQ
-1440 LRAREMYGPK
+1440 RAREMYGPK
-1450 IIKEDL
+1450 TTKEDV

-1468 YRHRFASDLTKML
+1468 YRNRFASDLTKML
-1481 PRIPFVEEIP
+1481 PRIPFVEEVP
-1491 TFQKVMRIGRKLA
+1491 TFQKIMKNGRELA
-1504 ELHLNYETAPFWPDL
+1504 KLHLNYETAPSWTDL
-1519 LLKGDTNNHRVVK
+1519 LVKGDINNLRVVK

-1537 DGKQNDKRVIWLN
+1537 DGKQEDRRVIWLN

-1562 YEYVVNGKSALEWLM
+1562 YEYVINGKSALEWLM
-1577 ERYAVTTDKASGIVN
+1577 ERYAVTTDKDSGIIN
-1592 DANAWGLE
+1592 DANAWGIE
-1600 HSNPRYILDLLCSI
+1600 HDNPRYILELLCST
-1614 VTVSMETLKLIF
+1614 VTVSIETLKLVA
-1626 ELPKLDFDKA
+1626 ELPKLNFDKA

>member
-1 MTFLDILDKYR
+1 MKMTFQDILAKYR
-12 TQSFSEQ
+12 KQSFSERD
-19 NKGTRFERLMKAWLL
+19 KGTRFERLMKAWLL
-34 TAPQYRNVIQEVWMW
+34 TAPPYQGVIKKVWMW
-49 SDFPFR
+49 SEFPFK
-55 KDFGSGNDVGIDL
+55 KDFGSGSDVGIDL
-68 VARTVDGDYWAV
+68 VAFTIEGDYWAV
-80 QCKCYGD
+80 QCKCYD
-87 TQITKAAVDTF
+87 EKTQITKTHVDTF

-105 FRDAELQQVGFT
+105 FRDEELRQVGFS
-117 HRLWISTSEHWSG
+117 HRLWISTSDNWSS
-130 EAVNALQNLAIPV
+130 EALNALQNLAINV
-143 SKVSLYDLETSPVD
+143 SKINLYDLESSPVD
-157 WRKLEEDVHGG
+157 WAKLEDNVHGS
-168 VAVLKE
+168 AAILKE
-174 RSLRE
+174 RSVRE
-179 HQQKAVNLF
+179 HQQKAINSF
-188 HEHFLSHD
+188 HEHFLAND

-220 NGQGLVLFLVPSI
+220 NEKGLILFLVPSI

-238 TLIEWSTFAEKPIRP
+238 TLIEWSTFATTPIHP
-253 VCICSDVEASQKKT
+253 VCICSDVEASVKKT
-267 QNDDASFRIEDL
+267 QNDDASFRTEDL
-279 ALPATTNVKEIMRQ
+279 ALPATTKVEEIVRQ
-293 FHQRRHQEYSGMLVV
+293 FHYHRHAQEDGQGMLVV
-308 FSTYQSIDR
+308 FSTYQSIDC

-323 ALNQIE
+323 KLNNE
-329 PDACVFDLIICDEAH
+329 CPGSCNFDLIVCDEAH

-349 ALKSQDVVRGGYD
+349 ALKSKDEKGGYD
-362 ETSFTK
+362 ETAFTK
-368 VHDNDFLKAR
+368 VHDNEFLTAR
-378 KRMYMTATPRLYRD
+378 KRIYMTATPRLYKD
-392 DVKERA
+392 DVKEKA

-437 LVLTTPESEIPAE
+437 LVLTMPESEIPAE

-456 DSNGEIQADDIAKL
+456 DSHGEVQANDIAKL

-484 EELVKA
+484 EDLVRGC
-490 SDPSLMHTAVAFCQ
+490 DPSLMHTSVAFCQ
-504 KISVSKHIR
+504 NIKVSKHITEI
-513 DVFNQQKD
+513 FNQQKD
-521 TYYQTLDEETRAKL
+521 TYYQTLDAETRREL
-535 VAVEADHIDG
+535 VVVEAEHIDG

-550 QRQEKLNWLK
+550 KRQEKLNWLK
-560 TVPTGG
+560 SVPPHG
-566 HACRILTNVR
+566 HECRILTNVR

-632 AEDALDKSDS
+632 PEEALDHSDS

-654 AHDDRFNAEI
+654 AHDDRFNAEV
-664 NKIELNRRPQA
+664 NKIELNRRP
-675 SSVIKHTHAIGGGNG
+675 SDPLDPGHTHAIGTDDGRN
-690 DSQESHIIVDYPPLQ
+690 SERIIVDYPPLQ
-705 QKLVQT
+705 GKMIQQ
-711 ELNLKYENLQN
+711 ELNLKYEELQN
-722 VIFARMVKKVGT
+722 VIYARMVKKVGT

-744 VANIAEQHI
+744 VANIAERHI

-767 KAFDSFLTGLRKDL
+767 KAFDIFLTGLQKDL
-781 NPSVTKDEAV
+781 NPSVTRDEAI

-801 PVFDA
+801 PVFNA
-806 LFGNYSFTRNNPI
+806 LFGNYSFTRNNPV

-835 SSEAEVMARFYK
+835 STEAEVMARFYK

-906 KKEFNR
+906 QKEFNR

-936 LSGLIKPKDLERK
+936 LSGFIIPQDLERK

-971 ENVYHDLAKNSE
+971 ENVYHDLAKNNE
-983 YQAFRGI
+983 YQEFRGI

-998 AEDENDASNT
+998 GEDEDNASNT
-1008 LYSEMFTQNSKRVR
+1008 LYSEMFAKNSDRVN
-1022 AQKKQPIQIIIGNPP
+1022 AQKKKPIQIIISNPP

-1051 QSYPKLERRI
+1051 QSYPKLEKRI

-1088 SDRLA
+1088 SDRL
-1093 DNNNSGI
+1093 DDTNGGI

-1131 FNLRGNCRTSGEMR
+1131 FNLRGNQRTSGELS
-1145 RKEGDNV
+1145 RKEGGKI
-1152 FGLGSR
+1152 FGSGSR
-1158 TPIAITLLVKR
+1158 TPIAITILVKK
-1169 PDKSGQ
+1169 PNSTGTAK
-1175 ASIYYHDI
+1175 IFYHDI
-1183 GDYIPQNDKLKLIK
+1183 GDYLTREDKLRIIK
-1197 ELGSICNPSMELSS
+1197 EFGSICNPEMHLSS
-1211 IAPNNDNDWVNQRDG
+1211 ITPNKDNDWVNQRDG

-1241 EKTVFLPWYS
+1241 EKTVFVPWYS

-1264 FSKAKVDTNISSMIA
+1264 FSKAKVNSNISSMIA
-1279 IYNENVTK
+1279 IYNEHVERFKNSSDK
-1287 IKQIA
+1287 S
-1292 NDDLNEAIIEQNIT
+1292 IT
-1306 LDSTKIS
+1306 YSSSIIS
-1313 WNRGL
+1313 WSGTL
-1318 RNDLAKLRHHDY
+1318 EDHAKKMIPIEY
-1330 HPEYIRIAMYR
+1330 HREQITEAMYR
-1341 PFVKQHYY
+1341 PFCKQAFYY
-1349 FDRNFNDMMYQ
+1349 DKPVLERTYQ
-1360 IPKLFPTPQS
+1360 LPRIFPKPQS
-1370 TNLTICVSGI
+1370 SNLTICVSGI

-1406 PLYYYEKQEEM
+1406 PMYYYNKQEER

-1422 DKPEEGFIKR
+1422 DKPEEGYIKR
-1432 DGITDFAL
+1432 DGITDFAHQ
-1440 LRAREMYGPK
+1440 RAREMYGPK
-1450 IIKEDL
+1450 TTKEDV

-1468 YRHRFASDLTKML
+1468 YRSRFASDLTKML
-1481 PRIPFVEEIP
+1481 PRIPFVEEVP
-1491 TFQKVMRIGRKLA
+1491 TFQKIMKNGRELA
-1504 ELHLNYETAPFWPDL
+1504 KLHLNYETAPSWTDL
-1519 LLKGDTNNHRVVK
+1519 LVKGDINNLRVVK

-1537 DGKQNDKRVIWLN
+1537 DGKQEDRRVIWLN

-1562 YEYVVNGKSALEWLM
+1562 YEYVINGKSALEWLM
-1577 ERYAVTTDKASGIVN
+1577 ERYAVTTDKDSGIIN
-1592 DANAWGLE
+1592 DANAWGTE
-1600 HSNPRYILDLLCSI
+1600 HDNPRYILELLCSI
-1614 VTVSMETLKLIF
+1614 VTVSIETLKLVA
-1626 ELPKLDFDKA
+1626 ELPKLNFDKA

>member
-1 MTFLDILDKYR
+1 MTFQDILAKYR
-12 TQSFSEQ
+12 KQSFSEQ
-19 NKGTRFERLMKAWLL
+19 DKGTRFERLMKAWLL
-34 TAPQYRNVIQEVWMW
+34 TAPQYQNVIKEVWMW
-49 SDFPFR
+49 SEFPFR
-55 KDFGSGNDVGIDL
+55 KDFGSGHDVGIDL

-80 QCKCYGD
+80 QCKCYNE
-87 TQITKAAVDTF
+87 TQITKAHVDTF

-105 FRDAELQQVGFT
+105 FRDEELRQVGFT
-117 HRLWISTSEHWSG
+117 HRLWISTSEHWSS
-130 EAVNALQNLAIPV
+130 EASNALQNLSIPV
-143 SKVSLYDLETSPVD
+143 SKVSLYDLDTSPVD
-157 WRKLEEDVHGG
+157 WEKLEEDIHGG
-168 VAVLKE
+168 AAILKE
-174 RSLRE
+174 RSLRD
-179 HQQKAVNLF
+179 HQQKAVTLF
-188 HEHFLSHD
+188 HEHFLVHD

-220 NGQGLVLFLVPSI
+220 NAQGLILFLVPSI

-238 TLIEWSTFAEKPIRP
+238 TLIEWSTFATKPIRP

-279 ALPATTNVKEIMRQ
+279 ALPATTNVNEIVRQ
-293 FHQRRHQEYSGMLVV
+293 FHQRQHQKDSGMLVV
-308 FSTYQSIDR
+308 FSTYQSIDC

-323 ALNQIE
+323 KLNNE
-329 PDACVFDLIICDEAH
+329 CPGSCNFDLIICDEAH

-349 ALKSQDVVRGGYD
+349 ALKSKDEKGGYD

-368 VHDNDFLKAR
+368 VHDNEFLPAK
-378 KRMYMTATPRLYRD
+378 KRLYMTATPRLYRD
-392 DVKERA
+392 DVKEKA

-412 IYGEEVYR
+412 IYGKEVYR

-470 IGCINALSKRMVLD
+470 IGCINALSKRMILD
-484 EELVKA
+484 EDLVKA

-504 KISVSKHIR
+504 KISVSKHIK

-521 TYYQTLDEETRAKL
+521 TYYQTLDAETRKKL

-560 TVPTGG
+560 SVPTGG

-632 AEDALDKSDS
+632 PEEALDHSDS

-664 NKIELNRRPQA
+664 NRIELNRRPST
-675 SSVIKHTHAIGGGNG
+675 SSIPSHTHVIGKG
-690 DSQESHIIVDYPPLQ
+690 DGETIEHIIVDYSPLQ
-705 QKLVQT
+705 QRMVQQ
-711 ELNLKYENLQN
+711 ELNLKFENLQN

-753 ARIHR
+753 ARIHM
-758 LLDENESHR
+758 LLDENESH
-767 KAFDSFLTGLRKDL
+767 KQAFDNFLTGLQKDL

-806 LFGNYSFTRNNPI
+806 LFGDYSFTKNNPI

-835 SSEAEVMARFYK
+835 STEAEVMARFYK

-858 AEGRQ
+858 ADGRQ

-906 KKEFNR
+906 QKEFNR

-936 LSGLIKPKDLERK
+936 LSGLIRPKDLEHK

-971 ENVYHDLAKNSE
+971 ETVYQSLMPEGKE
-983 YQAFRGI
+983 YQSFRGI

-998 AEDENDASNT
+998 GEDENDASNT

-1051 QSYPKLERRI
+1051 QSYPKLEKRI
-1061 ADTYAKYSTSTN
+1061 ADTYAKYGTATS
-1073 KNSLYDS
+1073 KKALYDS

-1088 SDRLA
+1088 SDRLT
-1093 DNNNSGI
+1093 DTNGGI
-1100 IAFVSNGA
+1100 IAFVSNAG
-1108 WIDGNATSG
+1108 WLDGNGMDG

-1131 FNLRGNCRTSGEMR
+1131 FNLRGNCRTSGETR
-1145 RKEGDNV
+1145 RKEGGNV

-1158 TPIAITLLVKR
+1158 TPIAITILVKS
-1169 PDKSGQ
+1169 PGKTGQ
-1175 ASIYYHDI
+1175 ASIFYHDI
-1183 GDYIPQNDKLKLIK
+1183 GDYIPQTDKLKLIK
-1197 ELGSICNPSMELSS
+1197 ELGSICNPAMELSS
-1211 IAPNNDNDWVNQRDG
+1211 ITPNEGGDWINQRNDL
-1226 VFETFIPIGDKESKS
+1226 FKTFTASFDDKNRKSLWAIKPIG
-1241 EKTVFLPWYS
+1241 VA
-1251 CGVKTNRDPWVYN
+1251 TNRDSWVYSFRHDILEKN
-1264 FSKAKVDTNISSMIA
+1264 INRTIEFYNSQVDKYQTEGQGRDVEDVVEADPNI
-1279 IYNENVTK
+1279 
-1287 IKQIA
+1287 IKW
-1292 NDDLNEAIIEQNIT
+1292 T
-1306 LDSTKIS
+1306 
-1313 WNRGL
+1313 RGL
-1318 RNDLAKLRHHDY
+1318 RNDARRGKKFGFDARK
-1330 HPEYIRIAMYR
+1330 IAVALYR
-1341 PFVKQHYY
+1341 PFTKQYLY
-1349 FDRNFNDMMYQ
+1349 NDASLIECPGIFDR
-1360 IPKLFPTPQS
+1360 IFPTPQ
-1370 TNLTICVSGI
+1370 TRNLVICCSGI
-1380 GAKTFSTFITNT
+1380 GVTKEFSCIITDI
-1392 IPDLHILESGSQCF
+1392 IPDLELIGKSQCF
-1406 PLYYYEKQEEM
+1406 PLYYYEKQDKQRQGE
-1417 QLGLF
+1417 F
-1422 DKPEEGFIKR
+1422 DFGDGQKNEDDNIRR
-1432 DGITDFAL
+1432 DGISDFIL
-1440 LRAREMYGPK
+1440 KRCKELNPK
-1450 IIKEDL
+1450 ISKEDI

-1468 YRHRFASDLTKML
+1468 YRQRFSADLKKSL
-1481 PRIPFVEEIP
+1481 PHIPLPEEYALFKA
-1491 TFQKVMRIGRKLA
+1491 FQTIGRKLA
-1504 ELHLNYETAPFWPDL
+1504 DIHLNYETYPMCQDVLVQGENSGNF
-1519 LLKGDTNNHRVVK
+1519 HVEK
-1532 MRFGK
+1532 MRFISK
-1537 DGKQNDKRVIWLN
+1537 EDKRTIIFN
-1550 DSLRVENIPLQA
+1550 DCIQIENVPLKA
-1562 YEYVVNGKSALEWLM
+1562 YEYVLNGKSAIEWIM
-1577 ERYAVTTDKASGIVN
+1577 ERYAITTDKASGIVN
-1592 DANAWGLE
+1592 DPNQW
-1600 HSNPRYILDLLCSI
+1600 SDNPRYILELLLRIIQVSVDTVDL
-1614 VTVSMETLKLIF
+1614 VAQ
-1626 ELPKLDFDKA
+1626 LPHWEF

>member
-1 MTFLDILDKYR
+1 MKMTFQDILAKYR
-12 TQSFSEQ
+12 KQSFSERD
-19 NKGTRFERLMKAWLL
+19 KGTRFERLMKAWLL
-34 TAPQYRNVIQEVWMW
+34 TAPPYQGVIKKVWMW
-49 SDFPFR
+49 SEFPFK
-55 KDFGSGNDVGIDL
+55 KDFGSGSDIGIDL
-68 VARTVDGDYWAV
+68 VAFTIEGDYWAV
-80 QCKCYGD
+80 QCKCYD
-87 TQITKAAVDTF
+87 EKTQITKTHVDTF

-105 FRDAELQQVGFT
+105 FRDEELRQVGFS
-117 HRLWISTSEHWSG
+117 HRLWISTSDNWSS
-130 EAVNALQNLAIPV
+130 EALNALQNLAINV
-143 SKVSLYDLETSPVD
+143 SKINLYDLESSPVD
-157 WRKLEEDVHGG
+157 WAKLEDNVHGS
-168 VAVLKE
+168 AAILKE
-174 RSLRE
+174 RSVRE
-179 HQQKAVNLF
+179 HQQKAINSF
-188 HEHFLSHD
+188 HEHFLAHD

-220 NGQGLVLFLVPSI
+220 NEKGLILFLVPSI

-238 TLIEWSTFAEKPIRP
+238 TLIEWSTFAKTPIHP
-253 VCICSDVEASQKKT
+253 VCICSDVEASVKKT
-267 QNDDASFRIEDL
+267 QNDDASFRTEDL
-279 ALPATTNVKEIMRQ
+279 ALPATTKVEEIVRQ
-293 FHQRRHQEYSGMLVV
+293 FHYHRHAQEDGQGMLVV
-308 FSTYQSIDR
+308 FSTYQSIDC

-323 ALNQIE
+323 KLNNECPGSCI
-329 PDACVFDLIICDEAH
+329 FDLIVCDEAH

-349 ALKSQDVVRGGYD
+349 ALKSKDEKGGYD
-362 ETSFTK
+362 ETAFTK
-368 VHDNDFLKAR
+368 VHDNEFLTAR
-378 KRMYMTATPRLYRD
+378 KRIYMTATPRLYKD
-392 DVKERA
+392 DVKEKA

-437 LVLTTPESEIPAE
+437 LVLTMPESEIPAE

-456 DSNGEIQADDIAKL
+456 DSHGEVQANDIAKL

-484 EELVKA
+484 EDLVRGC
-490 SDPSLMHTAVAFCQ
+490 DPSLMHTSVAFCQ
-504 KISVSKHIR
+504 NIKVSKHITEI
-513 DVFNQQKD
+513 FNQQKD
-521 TYYQTLDEETRAKL
+521 TYYQTLDEETRREL
-535 VAVEADHIDG
+535 VVVEAEHIDG

-550 QRQEKLNWLK
+550 KRQEKLNWLK
-560 TVPTGG
+560 SVPPHG
-566 HACRILTNVR
+566 HECRILTNVR

-632 AEDALDKSDS
+632 PEEALDHSDS

-654 AHDDRFNAEI
+654 AHDDRFNAEV
-664 NKIELNRRPQA
+664 NKIELNRRP
-675 SSVIKHTHAIGGGNG
+675 SDPLDPGHTHAIGTDDGRN
-690 DSQESHIIVDYPPLQ
+690 SERIIVDYPPLQ
-705 QKLVQT
+705 GKMIQQ
-711 ELNLKYENLQN
+711 ELNLKYEELQN
-722 VIFARMVKKVGT
+722 VIYARMVKKVGT

-744 VANIAEQHI
+744 VANIAERHI

-767 KAFDSFLTGLRKDL
+767 KAFDIFLTGLQKDL
-781 NPSVTKDEAV
+781 NPSVTRDEAI

-801 PVFDA
+801 PVFNA
-806 LFGNYSFTRNNPI
+806 LFGNYSFTRNNPV

-835 SSEAEVMARFYK
+835 STEAEVMARFYK

-906 KKEFNR
+906 QKEFNR

-936 LSGLIKPKDLERK
+936 LSGFIIPQDLERK

-971 ENVYHDLAKNSE
+971 ENVYHDLAKNNE
-983 YQAFRGI
+983 YQEFRGI

-998 AEDENDASNT
+998 GEDEDNASNT
-1008 LYSEMFTQNSKRVR
+1008 LYSEMFAKNSDRVN
-1022 AQKKQPIQIIIGNPP
+1022 AQKKKPIQIIISNPP

-1051 QSYPKLERRI
+1051 QSYPKLEKRI

-1088 SDRLA
+1088 SDRL
-1093 DNNNSGI
+1093 DDTNGGI

-1145 RKEGDNV
+1145 RKEGGNV

-1169 PDKSGQ
+1169 PGKKGQ
-1175 ASIYYHDI
+1175 ASIFYHDI

-1197 ELGSICNPSMELSS
+1197 ELGSMCNPAMELSS
-1211 IAPNNDNDWVNQRDG
+1211 ITPNKDNDWVNQRDG

-1241 EKTVFLPWYS
+1241 EKTVFVPWYS

-1264 FSKAKVDTNISSMIA
+1264 FSKAKVNSNISSMIA
-1279 IYNENVTK
+1279 IYNEHVERFKNSSDK
-1287 IKQIA
+1287 S
-1292 NDDLNEAIIEQNIT
+1292 IT
-1306 LDSTKIS
+1306 YSSSIIS
-1313 WNRGL
+1313 WSGTL
-1318 RNDLAKLRHHDY
+1318 EDHAKKMIPIEY
-1330 HPEYIRIAMYR
+1330 HREQITEAMYR
-1341 PFVKQHYY
+1341 PFCKQAFYY
-1349 FDRNFNDMMYQ
+1349 DKPVLERTYQ
-1360 IPKLFPTPQS
+1360 LPRIFPEPQS
-1370 TNLTICVSGI
+1370 SNLVICCSGI
-1380 GAKTFSTFITNT
+1380 GVTKEFSCIIANT
-1392 IPDLHILESGSQCF
+1392 IPDLELIGKSQCF
-1406 PLYYYEKQEEM
+1406 PLYYFEKQDIQRQGE
-1417 QLGLF
+1417 F
-1422 DKPEEGFIKR
+1422 DFGEGKSSEGDYIRR
-1432 DGITDFAL
+1432 DGISDFIL
-1440 LRAREMYGPK
+1440 KRCRELNPK
-1450 IIKEDL
+1450 ITKEDI

-1468 YRHRFASDLTKML
+1468 YRQRFSADLKKSL
-1481 PRIPFVEEIP
+1481 PYIPLPEIIS
-1491 TFQKVMRIGRKLA
+1491 TFKAFQNIGRKLA
-1504 ELHLNYETAPFWPDL
+1504 DIHLNYETHPMCQDVL
-1519 LLKGDTNNHRVVK
+1519 VRGENSGNYRVER
-1532 MRFGK
+1532 MRFISK
-1537 DGKQNDKRVIWLN
+1537 NDKRTIIFN
-1550 DSLRVENIPLQA
+1550 DFIQIENVPLKA
-1562 YEYVVNGKSALEWLM
+1562 YDYVLNGKSAIEWVM
-1577 ERYAVTTDKASGIVN
+1577 ERYAITTDKASGIVN
-1592 DANAWGLE
+1592 DPNQW
-1600 HSNPRYILDLLCSI
+1600 SDNPRYILELLLRIIQVS
-1614 VTVSMETLKLIF
+1614 VDTVALVSH
-1626 ELPKLDFDKA
+1626 LPHWEF